1 MKKTIIFL
9 MILAS
14 VQEATAQLQVKTT
27 CPPIEVDIM
36 NGKVNGE
43 VKASFIVAEIK
54 ARIPCFTSAEEESAT
69 AKCGGG
75 VYYKDKDIS
84 FYTERDYIEIG
95 PKFKGKLSL
104 PVMGAPRN
112 GMFKWFGNV
121 AMKDANWDAFQMSYG
136 TLILYYTAAGKVNK
150 ILLSTRGTDTI
161 KLCE

>member
-1 MKKTIIFL
+1 MKKTILFFML
-9 MILAS
+9 LGS
-14 VQEATAQLQVKTT
+14 VQATLAQLQVKST

-36 NGKVNGE
+36 NGKVNGD

-54 ARIPCFTSAEEESAT
+54 ARIPCFTSFEEET
-69 AKCGGG
+69 TTTKCGGG

-95 PKFKGKLSL
+95 PKFKGKLSM
-104 PVMGAPRN
+104 PVMGALRG
-112 GMFKWFGNV
+112 GMFKWFGNP

-136 TLILYYTAAGKVNK
+136 TLILYYNAAKKVNK